1 MPFFETPGDI
11 ILDISSNDSSLKLK
25 VKDADGHYTIPY
37 IQSSSSLNIRLQES
51 HKQIYLSRG
60 NRRVEPQKKT
70 DHYTFSQL
78 SPGEYKLVIDDRT
91 YSPVGIG
98 TVIAALGDSIT
109 EGYHGHWFHKD
120 KLELSAADFPSSS
133 VSGDKRNF
141 PQFSPTAHIFKPE
154 ANCQQSWMT
163 DLNDHLTAHFNQPF
177 FIANEGWGG
186 ATSAKYLELVKT
198 DENWRERIH
207 KLQPSMWLIH
217 LGVNDERLSMPETD
231 FYDNMNQLIDLLK
244 QDFNAKPEQIFLA
257 RTSYDYEANRELLDA
272 YLVKID
278 ELIAQHGLK
287 PGPDFF
293 KAYSNNREKWYGE
306 DQAHPNIAGMEYMA
320 ELWAEAIIK
329 ATSYHY

>member
-1 MPFFETPGDI
+1 
-11 ILDISSNDSSLKLK
+11 
-25 VKDADGHYTIPY
+25 
-37 IQSSSSLNIRLQES
+37 
-51 HKQIYLSRG
+51 
-60 NRRVEPQKKT
+60 
-70 DHYTFSQL
+70 
-78 SPGEYKLVIDDRT
+78 
-91 YSPVGIG
+91 
-98 TVIAALGDSIT
+98 
-109 EGYHGHWFHKD
+109 
-120 KLELSAADFPSSS
+120 
-133 VSGDKRNF
+133 
-141 PQFSPTAHIFKPE
+141 
-154 ANCQQSWMT
+154 
-163 DLNDHLTAHFNQPF
+163 
-177 FIANEGWGG
+177 
-186 ATSAKYLELVKT
+186 
-198 DENWRERIH
+198 
-207 KLQPSMWLIH
+207 MWLIH